1 METHSKLVTTKSSL
15 EVQAKES
22 VNHISV
28 EKESFLQERTVLKQE
43 IVDLH
48 DKLAIVTV
56 EVKAYHIYTYIHVH
70 NDTG

>member
-1 METHSKLVTTKSSL
+1 MTTKSSL

-48 DKLAIVTV
+48 DKLAIVTA
-56 EVKAYHIYTYIHVH
+56 EVSIIIMVH
-70 NDTG
+70 LYSCT